1 MVVNLVRRRAALV
14 TAVAASAAL
23 TLAGCGGS
31 GSGGQDQYALSGSAP
46 SSSTAG
52 HSSARNGTH
61 SASRSSADAPSTHA
75 GGSHTKAAGNG
86 GGGGHTS
93 AAAGGGAGGGG
104 GGDGGGG
111 GGGGNGGGGPTSTC
125 ATSVGAGA
133 VITVCPAT
141 GLHDG
146 QQVKITGHGFDPKYF
161 FGQLL
166 AVQCRYLGESATS
179 YGAGDCNV
187 NQFTFAGAAQTKT
200 TDSQGDMKPVTL
212 TVRQKFKGFD
222 CARQE
227 CIIAVSPPNPNPPAT
242 DNPHVLIKFG

>member
-1 MVVNLVRRRAALV
+1 MVVNLVRRRGALV
-14 TAVAASAAL
+14 AVAGSAAL
-23 TLAGCGGS
+23 ALAGCGGS
-31 GSGGQDQYALSGSAP
+31 GSGGQDQYALSGSAR
-46 SSSTAG
+46 SSSTTA
-52 HSSARNGTH
+52 HSSATGGAH
-61 SASRSSADAPSTHA
+61 IASRSSADDAPSTHA
-75 GGSHTKAAGNG
+75 GGPHT
-86 GGGGHTS
+86 T
-93 AAAGGGAGGGG
+93 AAGGGGNTSAAGGGG
-104 GGDGGGG
+104 AGGG
-111 GGGGNGGGGPTSTC
+111 GGGGNGGGGGGGGGPASTC

-146 QQVKITGHGFDPKYF
+146 QQVRITGHGFDPKYF

-166 AVQCRYLGESATS
+166 AVQCRYLGESATN

-222 CARQE
+222 CARQQ

>member
-1 MVVNLVRRRAALV
+1 M
-14 TAVAASAAL
+14 
-23 TLAGCGGS
+23 
-31 GSGGQDQYALSGSAP
+31 
-46 SSSTAG
+46 
-52 HSSARNGTH
+52 
-61 SASRSSADAPSTHA
+61 
-75 GGSHTKAAGNG
+75 
-86 GGGGHTS
+86 
-93 AAAGGGAGGGG
+93 
-104 GGDGGGG
+104 
-111 GGGGNGGGGPTSTC
+111 
-125 ATSVGAGA
+125 
-133 VITVCPAT
+133 ITVCPAT

-212 TVRQKFKGFD
+212 TVRQKIKGFD
-222 CARQE
+222 CARQQ

>member
-14 TAVAASAAL
+14 ALAGSAAL
-23 TLAGCGGS
+23 ALAGCGGS

-52 HSSARNGTH
+52 HSSATNGTH
-61 SASRSSADAPSTHA
+61 SASRSSADDAPSAHA
-75 GGSHTKAAGNG
+75 GGSHTTAAGNG
-86 GGGGHTS
+86 GGGSHTS
-93 AAAGGGAGGGG
+93 AAGGGGAGGGG
-104 GGDGGGG
+104 GG
-111 GGGGNGGGGPTSTC
+111 GNGGPASTC

-222 CARQE
+222 CARQQ
-227 CIIAVSPPNPNPPAT
+227 CIIAVSPPNPNPPTT